1 VNTFDV
7 VIYSVIFYN
16 DENGYAIL
24 KVGDPNNFDDFIA
37 VGTMPDPIVD
47 GPVRLIGDWIE
58 HKKYGRQFKFS
69 SYTLPEPTSREA
81 AIAYLQSVK
90 GLGGSKG
97 IALYDHFGED
107 VFDILDNEPDR
118 LIEVKGIGP
127 KSLKRILEDHGKKKG
142 MRLLIQFL
150 HSIGVSAGYA
160 KNIYNQYG
168 DNSIYEI
175 KSNPYILSSSVRGFG
190 FKRSDELARGL
201 GIENDS
207 FIRLSAGIH
216 EELRQASQRG
226 GHCFLMMDE
235 LCSKVCDLIRLP
247 GYSPKP
253 EDIQKVI
260 KDLNKASV
268 RHSQQLHVEDDAVYR
283 WPMYLAEAE
292 TADFIRQMVGEFRDP
307 PVDINLWIDRF
318 EDPNRPLAKA
328 QRQAIRTAA
337 SCNFMILTGGPGSGK
352 THTSNAIIQY
362 FHSRGL
368 RIKACALAAKAA
380 MRIKEVTGI
389 DATTIHRL
397 LGWNGSNFVHNRD
410 NPLELD
416 VLLLDESSMVDIKL
430 FHSLMESVPRY
441 ANVVLI
447 GDVDQLPS
455 VGAGNVLR
463 DLINSKA
470 VPVIRLTEVFR
481 QSADSKIIDGALSIN
496 AGKIPE
502 LESIGRSTTV
512 PYSDSLFIKCPKET
526 IPVAIQWLLDV
537 KLPELNWKKD
547 DIQVLSPMHKGEY
560 GTQELNKRIQD
571 LWNPNGKELKGFRSG
586 DRIIQRSNN
595 YDKSIF
601 NGEIGTI
608 EYIDTTEN
616 EMTCKFPD
624 ISNPEEGRLV
634 VIDDNERGD
643 MQLAYAISIHS
654 SQGSEFPVVVIPVT
668 TSHHIMLI
676 RNLLYTGWTRAK
688 KLIVLVGEEEAI
700 KRAVK
705 NNYVN
710 KRNTR
715 LKERLC

>member
-1 VNTFDV
+1 
-7 VIYSVIFYN
+7 
-16 DENGYAIL
+16 
-24 KVGDPNNFDDFIA
+24 
-37 VGTMPDPIVD
+37 
-47 GPVRLIGDWIE
+47 
-58 HKKYGRQFKFS
+58 
-69 SYTLPEPTSREA
+69 
-81 AIAYLQSVK
+81 
-90 GLGGSKG
+90 
-97 IALYDHFGED
+97 
-107 VFDILDNEPDR
+107 
-118 LIEVKGIGP
+118 
-127 KSLKRILEDHGKKKG
+127 
-142 MRLLIQFL
+142 
-150 HSIGVSAGYA
+150 
-160 KNIYNQYG
+160 
-168 DNSIYEI
+168 
-175 KSNPYILSSSVRGFG
+175 
-190 FKRSDELARGL
+190 
-201 GIENDS
+201 
-207 FIRLSAGIH
+207 
-216 EELRQASQRG
+216 
-226 GHCFLMMDE
+226 
-235 LCSKVCDLIRLP
+235 
-247 GYSPKP
+247 
-253 EDIQKVI
+253 
-260 KDLNKASV
+260 
-268 RHSQQLHVEDDAVYR
+268 
-283 WPMYLAEAE
+283 
-292 TADFIRQMVGEFRDP
+292 
-307 PVDINLWIDRF
+307 
-318 EDPNRPLAKA
+318 
-328 QRQAIRTAA
+328 
-337 SCNFMILTGGPGSGK
+337 
-352 THTSNAIIQY
+352 
-362 FHSRGL
+362 
-368 RIKACALAAKAA
+368 
-380 MRIKEVTGI
+380 
-389 DATTIHRL
+389 
-397 LGWNGSNFVHNRD
+397 
-410 NPLELD
+410 
-416 VLLLDESSMVDIKL
+416 
-430 FHSLMESVPRY
+430 MESVPRY

-496 AGKIPE
+496 AGKVPE

-700 KRAVK
+700 KRAVR